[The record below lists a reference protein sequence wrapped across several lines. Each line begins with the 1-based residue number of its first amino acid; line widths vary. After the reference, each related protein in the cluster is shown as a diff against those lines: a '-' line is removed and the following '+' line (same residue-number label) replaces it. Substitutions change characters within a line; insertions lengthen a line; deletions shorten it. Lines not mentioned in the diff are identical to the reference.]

1 MGNLLFLTVLFCGV
15 SILWQPRVVEAADKP
30 NIVFI
35 LADDMGLWAAGTY
48 GNPEIVTP
56 NIDKLAEEGI
66 KFNNAFCNTP
76 VCSASRSSYFT
87 GIFVISNYSKLSLN
101 NNEHYFWS

>member
-1 MGNLLFLTVLFCGV
+1 MNSRFLIVLLCGV
-15 SILWQPRVVEAADKP
+15 YALWQPTLVEAAEKP

-35 LADDMGLWAAGTY
+35 LADDMGLWAAHTY

-56 NIDKLAEEGI
+56 NIDKLADEGI

-76 VCSASRSSYFT
+76 VCSASRTSYFT
-87 GIFVISNYSKLSLN
+87 GKL
-101 NNEHYFWS
+101 FT